1 MQITRLLEVQPL
13 TIKSRGCVC
22 YTGTMAFVHLHNH
35 SHYSLLDGLARV
47 DGLVKKAKEYGCPA
61 LALTDHS
68 NLYGAIEF
76 YKKCI
81 KAGIKPIIGVEAYM
95 AARSRFDKEARVDSR
110 RTHLTLL
117 AANATGYRNLIALVT
132 KAHLEG
138 YYYKPRMDK
147 ELLREHHDGL
157 LCLSGCMGGELSQT
171 LYRGDEERARALVDE
186 YHDIFGP
193 ENFYIEIMHHPK
205 VEGQERITQA
215 LIKLAQELKI
225 PLVATHDVHYLER
238 VDARAHQTLVAVQ
251 TNTDIQE
258 AQGMANSEEDFSF
271 VDEKTFRSFFP
282 DTPEAVDNTLAVA
295 KRIDIQLELGTWH
308 FPNYIIPQGSSHDK
322 ELTLLAEEGLT
333 HYLAAHPE
341 QKEFAEPRMRYELD
355 IICNKGYAPYFLTV
369 SDIYRAAK
377 QLGVLTNTRGSAAGS
392 LVSYLIGIGAVDP
405 LLYKLPFERFLNP
418 DRPSPPDI
426 DMDFADNGRD
436 KILDYVRQK
445 YGEDK
450 VAQIGTFGSMLAR
463 GAVRDVAR
471 ALGHPYALGDRI
483 SKLIPLGSQ
492 GFAMTIDRAMELE
505 PELKKMYEEEADVRE
520 IIDLAKKLE
529 GCARHISVHAAGVV
543 IAPTPITNF
552 VPVQLDP
559 KGGKII
565 TQYDMHA
572 VEDAGLLKFDFL
584 GIRNLAI
591 LEGAVKLVRVIT
603 GEEVDLDALPLDDKK
618 TFEMLARGETMGL
631 FQLNG
636 SGMTRWLKELKPS
649 SIFDINA
656 MVALYRPG
664 PMESIPE
671 YIRRK
676 HNPVLVSYIDPRME
690 KILDQSYGV
699 LTYQDDVML
708 IAIEIAGYSWTEA
721 DKLRKAM
728 GKKIPAEMTEQKEK
742 LLAGFQKN
750 GLSREKAKE
759 LWLLIEPFAA
769 YGFNKA
775 HAASYGHVAYQ
786 TAYMKANFPTE
797 YMCAVLSAES
807 GDVEEVARIIEEC
820 RRMKVPVLPP
830 DVNESYGDFTVVKTP
845 SVEDV
850 KHSVSNT
857 TQDKIRF
864 GLSSIKNLGVEI
876 ADAIVSERKEHGQYR
891 SYADFLERVRNR
903 NLNRKSLE
911 SLAKAGA
918 LDSLREDRSTLLAN
932 MDEALDYARSLHK
945 DGSSQDSL
953 FGLMDD
959 QTSVPTLRLK
969 HAEPIEQS
977 TMLVWEK
984 ELLGL
989 YVSGHP
995 LDRFREKLTS
1005 EKGAPHTIAHAREAQ
1020 DGALVF
1026 AAGLIEEVRDV
1037 TTKKGEHMAF
1047 LKLADF
1053 TGSIEA
1059 VVFPRIYIEH
1069 KLLLTSESCIAVRGR
1084 LSLRNNEP
1092 SIVIDDLKAL
1102 A

>member
-1 MQITRLLEVQPL
+1 MTLCASV
-13 TIKSRGCVC
+13 GFC
-22 YTGTMAFVHLHNH
+22 YTSDMAFVHLHNH
-35 SHYSLLDGLARV
+35 SHYSLLDGLSKV
-47 DGLVKKAKEYGCPA
+47 DDLVRKAKAYGSPA
-61 LALTDHS
+61 LALTDHG

-76 YKKCI
+76 YKKCT
-81 KAGIKPIIGVEAYM
+81 KAGLKPIIGVEAYM

-110 RTHLTLL
+110 RSHLTLL
-117 AANATGYRNLIALVT
+117 AKDTAGYKNLINLVT
-132 KAHLEG
+132 KANLEG

-147 ELLREHHDGL
+147 ELLSEHHEGL
-157 LCLSGCMGGELSQT
+157 ICLSGCMGSELSQA
-171 LYRGDEERARALVDE
+171 LYRGDAESAKKLVDE
-186 YHDIFGP
+186 YQTIFGA
-193 ENFYIEIMHHPK
+193 ENFYIEIMHHPL
-205 VEGQERITQA
+205 VEGQERVKQA
-215 LIKLAQELKI
+215 LIALARELKI
-225 PLVATHDVHYLER
+225 PLVATHDAHYIER
-238 VDARAHQTLVAVQ
+238 EDARAHQTLVAVQ

-258 AQGMANSEEDFSF
+258 AQGMANSNEDFSF
-271 VDEKTFRSFFP
+271 VDEKTFRSFFA
-282 DTPEAVDNTLAVA
+282 DAPEAVDNTLKVA
-295 KRIDIQLELGTWH
+295 EQVNIELELGKWS
-308 FPNYIIPQGSSHDK
+308 FPNYVIPAGSSHEQ
-322 ELTLLAEEGLT
+322 ELTKQAEEGLKD
-333 HYLAAHPE
+333 YLARHPE

-355 IICNKGYAPYFLTV
+355 IICRKGYAPYFLTV

-377 QLGVLTNTRGSAAGS
+377 RLGVLTNTRGSAAGS
-392 LVSYLIGIGAVDP
+392 FVSYLIGIGAVDP

-436 KILDYVRQK
+436 KVLDYVREK

-492 GFAMTIDRAMELE
+492 GFPMTIDRAMELE
-505 PELKKMYEEEADVRE
+505 PELKKMYEEEADVKE
-520 IIDLAKKLE
+520 VIDLAKKME

-543 IAPTPITNF
+543 IAPTAITDF

-591 LEGAVKLVRVIT
+591 LEGAVKLVKAIT
-603 GEEVDLDALPLDDKK
+603 GTVVDLDTIPIDDKK
-618 TFEMLARGETMGL
+618 TFEMLARGETMSL

-649 SIFDINA
+649 SIHDINA

-664 PMESIPE
+664 PMESIPD
-671 YIRRK
+671 YIKRK
-676 HNPVLVSYIDPRME
+676 HNPKLISYLDPRME

-708 IAIEIAGYSWTEA
+708 IAIELAGYSWTEA

-728 GKKIPAEMTEQKEK
+728 GKKIPAEMAEQKEK
-742 LLAGFQKN
+742 LLSGFQSN
-750 GLSREKAKE
+750 GMSKEKAKE

-830 DVNESYGDFTVVKTP
+830 DVNESYGDFTVVKT
-845 SVEDV
+845 SDVEDV
-850 KHSVSNT
+850 KHPMFNK
-857 TQDKIRF
+857 DKIRF

-876 ADAIVSERKEHGQYR
+876 ADAIVSERKEHGPYK

-918 LDSLREDRSTLLAN
+918 VDSLGEDRSTVLAN

-945 DGSSQDSL
+945 DGSSQNSL

-969 HAEPIEQS
+969 QAEPIAQT
-977 TMLVWEK
+977 TMLAWEK

-995 LDRFREKLTS
+995 LDRFRDKLTS
-1005 EKGAPHTIAHAREAQ
+1005 EKGAQHSVLNAREAQ
-1020 DGALVF
+1020 DGAQVF
-1026 AAGLIEEVRDV
+1026 AAGLIEEIRDV

-1059 VVFPRIYIEH
+1059 VAFPRILAEH
-1069 KLLLTSESCIAVRGR
+1069 KELLVPESCVAVRGR

-1092 SIVIDDLKAL
+1092 SIVIDDIKAL
-1102 A
+1102 S